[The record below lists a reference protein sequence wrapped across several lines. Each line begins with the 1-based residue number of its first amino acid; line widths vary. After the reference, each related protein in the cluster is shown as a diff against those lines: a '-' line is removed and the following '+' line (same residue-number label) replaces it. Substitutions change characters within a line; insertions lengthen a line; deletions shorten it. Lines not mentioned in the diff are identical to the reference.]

1 VLSKIYFLIKLL
13 FQRQKKF
20 YKFLYQLFHCC
31 PNHLKTYEMAF
42 VHKSASIKINNEE
55 VNNERLEFLGDA
67 IFDAIV
73 SEYIYARFP
82 DKDEGGLSKLRAK
95 IVNRD
100 FLNHLA
106 KQLKLDQ
113 FTIYQGFNNHNNK
126 NIYGNVFEAVIGA
139 LYFDKG
145 YDCTKR
151 FVVDKLFRHYIK
163 MKDIEKN
170 EKDFKS
176 QILEWS
182 QKNKIDI
189 VFETEEGLNVH
200 ENVPSFT
207 STIFINNVPMG
218 KGLGGSKKEAE
229 QNAAKNG
236 YSTIFKNESQ
246 H

>member
-1 VLSKIYFLIKLL
+1 MSKIHFLIKLL
-13 FQRQKKF
+13 FYRQKKF

-31 PNHLKTYEMAF
+31 PNHLKTYEIAF
-42 VHKSASIKINNEE
+42 VHKSASVKINNED

-73 SEYIYARFP
+73 SDYIYVNFM

-95 IVNRD
+95 IVNRE
-100 FLNHLA
+100 FMNHLA
-106 KQLKLDQ
+106 KQLQLDQ
-113 FTIYQGFNNHNNK
+113 FTIYQGSNNQNNK

-139 LYFDKG
+139 LYYDKG

-151 FVVDKLFRHYIK
+151 FVINKLFRDYIK
-163 MKDIEKN
+163 VDDLEKN

-176 QILEWS
+176 QILEWC

-189 VFETEEGLNVH
+189 AFETEEGLNVH

-207 STIFINNVPMG
+207 STIFIDNIAMG
-218 KGLGGSKKEAE
+218 KGLGSSKKEAE